1 MVFDFINYL
10 IIKGTLQIVDNPALV
25 TLAGLDN
32 IDYTTI
38 ENMTITGCRN
48 LDYCAVS
55 SICDYLNF
63 GRNAVIFDNAAGCNT
78 KQTVLSANAACAPNF
93 TSQTK
98 SLWQTNQGRLLL
110 LLTTLAVVGA
120 FAAWV
125 FYRRRQRNRYL
136 KLRAALAQDLHDDLG
151 SEMSGIALSSY
162 AAARS
167 GDPSRMSAALEH
179 IARQSQKLVEDMR
192 DMVWSIHPDNDTLEK
207 MTGRMKQHAS
217 NLLHEQDVALR
228 FEVSPDALRIK
239 MEPEAR
245 KQLYLLF
252 KEALNNLARYA
263 NCTTAYISIRRE
275 QGQFILEIRDN
286 GKGFEVTTATM
297 GNGMRNMHS
306 RAAVLNGSLEIES
319 TAGQGTV
326 VRLRARLN

>member
-1 MVFDFINYL
+1 
-10 IIKGTLQIVDNPALV
+10 
-25 TLAGLDN
+25 
-32 IDYTTI
+32 
-38 ENMTITGCRN
+38 
-48 LDYCAVS
+48 
-55 SICDYLNF
+55 
-63 GRNAVIFDNAAGCNT
+63 
-78 KQTVLSANAACAPNF
+78 
-93 TSQTK
+93 
-98 SLWQTNQGRLLL
+98 
-110 LLTTLAVVGA
+110 
-120 FAAWV
+120 
-125 FYRRRQRNRYL
+125 
-136 KLRAALAQDLHDDLG
+136 
-151 SEMSGIALSSY
+151 
-162 AAARS
+162 
-167 GDPSRMSAALEH
+167 
-179 IARQSQKLVEDMR
+179 MR